1 MIMRVPGAGKKRN
14 RKINITPNQIWT
26 FLKCTPLKKTVKSF
40 LYVCTI
46 LASIMDKI
54 SLTRK

>member
-1 MIMRVPGAGKKRN
+1 MWVPGAGKKRN
-14 RKINITPNQIWT
+14 MQINMTLNQFWA

-46 LASIMDKI
+46 LTCIMDKI
-54 SLTRK
+54 FLIRK

>member
-14 RKINITPNQIWT
+14 RKINITLNQLCA

-46 LASIMDKI
+46 LASIINKI
-54 SLTRK
+54 FLTWK

>member
-14 RKINITPNQIWT
+14 TKINITLNQFWA

-46 LASIMDKI
+46 LA
-54 SLTRK
+54 